1 MSVPMKMLNVRIPAD
16 VHQTIDTLARS
27 TGRTKSFLALEAIRD
42 FLERERWQIADISEG
57 IAEANRGEFAS
68 DTEVT
73 ATISK
78 YGA

>member
-1 MSVPMKMLNVRIPAD
+1 MPIPMKMLNVRIPAD
-16 VHQTIDTLARS
+16 MHQSIDTLARS
-27 TGRTKSFLALEAIRD
+27 TGRTKSYLALEAIRN

-57 IAEANRGEFAS
+57 IAEADRGEFAS
-68 DTEVT
+68 DSEIA